1 MDWSK
6 VKKEHVDQ
14 AIKKFIED
22 KPEHPEP
29 RSYYLMYEGEK
40 LPSKYIRGM
49 AYSIATGEEFSLSGF
64 SGGTETVNFFKKYGY
79 TVEQV
84 SGDDTEDKYS
94 VNDAVWIAAALLA
107 AEKYTTNP
115 NATRED
121 MFFKQSDIVKKA
133 QSLIT
138 SKVDSARVSWWVNAD
153 NEKHTQN
160 YLRADSTVD
169 PTARRLSMMD
179 EFSDKT
185 YPIGLSMSDE
195 FDMDGLMM
203 TMEELFFFVKEQ
215 YPEVIKKM
223 ATIDIDYKGVL
234 DYLGSNQEVP
244 YSNPE
249 AAGLDSAEKDRL
261 LKVKEKGQAA
271 VAEMKKMAARCGH
284 LFGLDKCLP
293 ISWLDGSNT
302 KTRKY
307 LWAQMKYKD
316 YAANPTSV
324 SLFVE
329 KNNGV
334 TRYRI
339 SLEIKN
345 DGTDKK
351 TMATYHSHLDIPK
364 EDGMVYVSGSNEW
377 GNPSV
382 ITDTADVIKAKI
394 DSGDIR
400 KVQLCVYVEPAD
412 GKTNE
417 QYDADIM
424 AAVKKIIPYY
434 EHVIGKTAAPS
445 NGRAWL
451 LTWNPAS
458 WDWTNYKA
466 WCKDTKLGN
475 KFVEPWTCA
484 SKQPAVGDEIF
495 LIKTGSKPRGILAHG
510 YVAKGAYEADHYDP
524 EKAAAGVKSNHIDAE
539 YDWIQDY
546 DSEPILMQ
554 DDLKIKLPDQQW
566 SPMGSGIEIKSSV
579 LPELRKM
586 WLELI
591 GKKNEDATYWPSLEE
606 YDPGITK
613 EKWVELL
620 NDPDVTDEDNLRM
633 FKMMLELG
641 GESTCANLAEIYGGS
656 AGSYN
661 NWGRIFGERVHRKTN
676 CPLCVDGDRQR
687 YYTIPFVGR
696 YVVEKSKRR
705 YSWKF
710 RSELEE
716 ALKEMDLSHIDLTTD
731 EESVIAYD
739 KNMILYG
746 PPGTGKTYSTAIYAV
761 AICDQLDLDSVKAMD
776 YDEVMIRYREL
787 LAAGRVAFTTFH
799 QSYGYEEF
807 IEGIK
812 PVLDGGSDIGYTIE
826 DGVFKSFCHSAIRI
840 NHQEIPKYA
849 SVWGVRYDTY
859 KNWKEEP
866 TIKQEC
872 FDKGIIQFDFK
883 TTEEELMLRFKNDVR
898 IGDYVVL
905 HLKDSRVDAI
915 GKVTGDAVCDDSK
928 EKFKWSRTVEWIVS
942 NVDIDLREANRGKN
956 FHNFE
961 LACMGN
967 ITPLS
972 LLKSIP
978 GNENIDVDVRLPYV
992 FVIDEIN
999 RGNISK
1005 IFGELITLIEDTKR
1019 EGMDEQAAAVLPYSG
1034 ESFSVPANVYI
1045 LGTMNTADRSIAL
1058 MDTALRRRFQFVEM
1072 MPDADVLRDIGADKV
1087 DDLDVAAM
1095 LEKINER
1102 ITFLYDREHT
1112 IGHAFFTKL
1121 AKAPTIETLKAIFE
1135 KSVIPLL
1142 QEYFYEDY
1150 QKIQLVLGD
1159 NGKTDPST
1167 KFILDEEVKVKN
1179 IFKGNADDVVDLPDK
1194 KYTIN
1199 ADAFDNLESYKQII

>member
-1 MDWSK
+1 MDWSR

-14 AIKKFIED
+14 AIKKFIEE

-29 RSYYLMYEGEK
+29 RSYYLIYEGEK

-49 AYSIATGEEFSLSGF
+49 AYSIATGEEFSLDGF

-84 SGDDTEDKYS
+84 SDDDTEDKYS
-94 VNDAVWIAAALLA
+94 VNDAVWIATALLA
-107 AEKYTTNP
+107 AEQYTLNP

-160 YLRADSTVD
+160 YLRADSAVD
-169 PTARRLSMMD
+169 LTARRLSMMD
-179 EFSDKT
+179 EFPDKA
-185 YPIGLSMSDE
+185 YPTGLSMSDE
-195 FDMDGLMM
+195 FDINSLQM

-215 YPEVIKKM
+215 YPEV
-223 ATIDIDYKGVL
+223 
-234 DYLGSNQEVP
+234 
-244 YSNPE
+244 
-249 AAGLDSAEKDRL
+249 
-261 LKVKEKGQAA
+261 
-271 VAEMKKMAARCGH
+271 MKKA
-284 LFGLDKCLP
+284 
-293 ISWLDGSNT
+293 
-302 KTRKY
+302 
-307 LWAQMKYKD
+307 
-316 YAANPTSV
+316 
-324 SLFVE
+324 
-329 KNNGV
+329 
-334 TRYRI
+334 
-339 SLEIKN
+339 
-345 DGTDKK
+345 
-351 TMATYHSHLDIPK
+351 
-364 EDGMVYVSGSNEW
+364 
-377 GNPSV
+377 
-382 ITDTADVIKAKI
+382 
-394 DSGDIR
+394 
-400 KVQLCVYVEPAD
+400 
-412 GKTNE
+412 
-417 QYDADIM
+417 
-424 AAVKKIIPYY
+424 
-434 EHVIGKTAAPS
+434 AAPS

-451 LTWNPAS
+451 LTWNPGS
-458 WDWTNYKA
+458 WNWTNYKA

-495 LIKTGSKPRGILAHG
+495 LIKTGDPPRGILAHG
-510 YVAKGAYEADHYDP
+510 YVAKGTYEADHYDP
-524 EKAAAGVKSNHIDAE
+524 KKAAAGVKSNHIDAE

-546 DSEPILMQ
+546 DSEPMLMQ
-554 DDLKIKLPDQQW
+554 DDLKIKLPAQLW
-566 SPMGSGIEIKSSV
+566 SPLGSGIEIKSSV

-620 NDPDVTDEDNLRM
+620 NDPDVTNEDNLRM
-633 FKMMLELG
+633 FKMMLELD

-696 YVVEKSKRR
+696 YVVEKGKRR

-716 ALKEMDLSHIDLTTD
+716 ALKEMDLSHIDLTTE
-731 EESVIAYD
+731 EESVISYD
-739 KNMILYG
+739 KNMILFG

-761 AICDQLDLDSVKAMD
+761 AICDQIDLDSVKAME

-787 LAAGRVAFTTFH
+787 LAEGRVAFTTFH

-812 PVLDGGSDIGYTIE
+812 PILNGGSDIGYTIE
-826 DGVFKSFCHSAIRI
+826 DGVFKKFCGDARMPENNDI
-840 NHQEIPKYA
+840 QCFGELWA
-849 SVWGVRYDTY
+849 VRSRAGDSDVPFDYEDYLY
-859 KNWKEEP
+859 KNGVIMVETNDEY
-866 TIKQEC
+866 
-872 FDKGIIQFDFK
+872 DKRQCNMISRMK
-883 TTEEELMLRFKNDVR
+883 K
-898 IGDYVVL
+898 GDWVVL
-905 HLKDSRVDAI
+905 GRDYKIAALGVIDDEEVSEIDCEPFHWKRKVNWL
-915 GKVTGDAVCDDSK
+915 VTGLSATFADIGIVCGCFSNFAIARSK
-928 EKFKWSRTVEWIVS
+928 HKVQNFYKLIKTEKKK
-942 NVDIDLREANRGKN
+942 AKP
-956 FHNFE
+956 H
-961 LACMGN
+961 
-967 ITPLS
+967 
-972 LLKSIP
+972 
-978 GNENIDVDVRLPYV
+978 V

-1121 AKAPTIETLKAIFE
+1121 AKAPTIEILKAIFE

-1159 NGKTDPST
+1159 NGKTDPSI

-1199 ADAFDNLESYKQII
+1199 AEAFDNLESYKQII

>member
-1 MDWSK
+1 M
-6 VKKEHVDQ
+6 
-14 AIKKFIED
+14 
-22 KPEHPEP
+22 
-29 RSYYLMYEGEK
+29 
-40 LPSKYIRGM
+40 
-49 AYSIATGEEFSLSGF
+49 
-64 SGGTETVNFFKKYGY
+64 
-79 TVEQV
+79 
-84 SGDDTEDKYS
+84 
-94 VNDAVWIAAALLA
+94 AALLA
-107 AEKYTTNP
+107 AEQYTMKSS
-115 NATRED
+115 ATRED
-121 MFFKQSDIVKKA
+121 IFFKKSDIVKKA
-133 QSLIT
+133 QSLIIN
-138 SKVDSARVSWWVNAD
+138 KVDSVRVLWWVNSD
-153 NEKHTQN
+153 NEKHIQN

-169 PTARRLSMMD
+169 STSRRLSMMD
-179 EFSDKT
+179 EFPDKM
-185 YPIGLSMSDE
+185 YPTVLSMSDK
-195 FDMDGLMM
+195 FDINGLQM
-203 TMEELFFFVKEQ
+203 TMEELFFFVEKQ
-215 YPEVIKKM
+215 YQEVIKKM
-223 ATIDIDYKGVL
+223 VAIDIDYKGVL
-234 DYLGSNQEVP
+234 DYLGNNQEVP

-249 AAGLDSAEKDRL
+249 AVGVDPVEKDRL

-271 VAEMKKMAARCGH
+271 VAEMKKMAASCEQ

-307 LWAQMKYKD
+307 LWAQIKYKD
-316 YAANPTSV
+316 YAANPTSI

-329 KNNGV
+329 KDNGM

-351 TMATYHSHLDIPK
+351 TMALYHSHLDIPK
-364 EDGMVYVSGSNEW
+364 EDGMVYVSGSDEW
-377 GNPSV
+377 GNPAI
-382 ITDTADVIKAKI
+382 ITDSVDQIKAKI
-394 DSGDIR
+394 DLGEIR
-400 KVQLCVYVEPAD
+400 KVQLCVYVESAE

-417 QYDADIM
+417 QYDADVM

-434 EHVIGKTAAPS
+434 EYVIGKFSTQS
-445 NGRAWL
+445 TGRAWL

-458 WDWTNYKA
+458 WNWTNYKT

-475 KFVEPWTCA
+475 KFVESWTCA
-484 SKQPAVGDEIF
+484 SKQPTVGDEIF

-510 YVAKGAYEADHYDP
+510 YVVKGAYEADHYDP
-524 EKAAAGVKSNHIDAE
+524 EKAEAGVKSNHIDTE

-546 DSEPILMQ
+546 DTESMLMQ
-554 DDLKIKLPDQQW
+554 DDLKTTLPDQQW

-579 LPELRKM
+579 LPELKKM

-591 GKKNEDATYWPSLEE
+591 GKKADDVTYWPSLEE

-613 EKWVELL
+613 EKWTELL
-620 NDPDVTDEDNLRM
+620 NDPDVTNKDSLKM
-633 FKMMLELG
+633 FKMILELG
-641 GESTCANLAEIYGGS
+641 GKSTCANLAEIYGGS

-676 CPLCVDGDRQR
+676 CPLCVDGGRQR
-687 YYTIPFVGR
+687 YYTVPFVGR
-696 YVVEKSKRR
+696 YVVEKGKRR
-705 YSWKF
+705 YSWKL
-710 RSELEE
+710 RNELGE
-716 ALKEMDLSHIDLTTD
+716 ALKGMDLSHIDLTTE

-787 LAAGRVAFTTFH
+787 LDTGRVAFTTFH

-812 PVLDGGSDIGYTIE
+812 PVLNFGDDIGYTIQ
-826 DGVFKSFCHSAIRI
+826 DGVFKAFCKGVTMPES
-840 NHQEIPKYA
+840 NEIDRNAKV
-849 SVWGVRYDTY
+849 S
-859 KNWKEEP
+859 K
-866 TIKQEC
+866 
-872 FDKGIIQFDFK
+872 
-883 TTEEELMLRFKNDVR
+883 
-898 IGDYVVL
+898 VVL
-905 HLKDSRVDAI
+905 ESGDLVQNN
-915 GKVTGDAVCDDSK
+915 KVS
-928 EKFKWSRTVEWIVS
+928 S
-942 NVDIDLREANRGKN
+942 NKN
-956 FHNFE
+956 
-961 LACMGN
+961 
-967 ITPLS
+967 
-972 LLKSIP
+972 
-978 GNENIDVDVRLPYV
+978 YV
-992 FVIDEIN
+992 FIIDEIN

-1019 EGMDEQAAAVLPYSG
+1019 EGMDEQAAAVLSYSG
-1034 ESFSVPANVYI
+1034 DLFSVPSNVYI

-1072 MPDADVLRDIGADKV
+1072 MPDANVLRDISADKV
-1087 DDLDVAAM
+1087 DDLDVVEM

-1121 AKAPTIETLKAIFE
+1121 AKDPTIETLRAIFE
-1135 KSVIPLL
+1135 NSVIPLL

-1167 KFILDEEVKVKN
+1167 KFILDEEVKVKS

-1199 ADAFDNLESYKQII
+1199 SEAFDNLESYKQII

>member
-14 AIKKFIED
+14 AIKKFIEE

-29 RSYYLMYEGEK
+29 RSYYLIYEGEK
-40 LPSKYIRGM
+40 LPSKYIRGL

-84 SGDDTEDKYS
+84 SDDDTEDKYS

-107 AEKYTTNP
+107 AEQYTVNP

-160 YLRADSTVD
+160 YLRADSLQDT
-169 PTARRLSMMD
+169 TARRLSMRD
-179 EFSDKT
+179 EFPDKT
-185 YPIGLSMSDE
+185 YPKGLSMSDE
-195 FDMDGLMM
+195 FDINGLQM

-215 YPEVIKKM
+215 YPEVINKM
-223 ATIDIDYKGVL
+223 QTVDINYIGVL
-234 DYLGSNQEVP
+234 DYLANNQEIP

-249 AAGLDSAEKDRL
+249 APGLAQDEKERL

-271 VAEMKKMAARCGH
+271 VAEIKKVAARCSE
-284 LFGLDKCLP
+284 LYGLDKCLP
-293 ISWLDGSNT
+293 VAWLDGSNT

-307 LWAQMKYKD
+307 LCAQLKYKD
-316 YAANPTSV
+316 YATNPTSV

-377 GNPSV
+377 GNPAV
-382 ITDTADVIKAKI
+382 ITDTVDVIKAKI
-394 DSGDIR
+394 DSGEIR
-400 KVQLCVYVEPAD
+400 KVQLCVYVESTD

-417 QYDADIM
+417 QYDADVM

-434 EHVIGKTAAPS
+434 EHVIGKAVSVPS
-445 NGRAWL
+445 TGRAWL

-458 WDWTNYKA
+458 WDWANYKA
-466 WCKDTKLGN
+466 WCKETKLGN

-546 DSEPILMQ
+546 DTEPMLMQ
-554 DDLKIKLPDQQW
+554 EDLKIKLPDQQW

-579 LPELRKM
+579 LPELKKM

-591 GKKNEDATYWPSLEE
+591 GKKAEEITYCPSLEE

-620 NDPDVTDEDNLRM
+620 NDPDVANEDNLRM
-633 FKMMLELG
+633 FKMMLELE

-696 YVVEKSKRR
+696 YVVEKGKRR

-710 RSELEE
+710 RSEL
-716 ALKEMDLSHIDLTTD
+716 
-731 EESVIAYD
+731 
-739 KNMILYG
+739 
-746 PPGTGKTYSTAIYAV
+746 
-761 AICDQLDLDSVKAMD
+761 
-776 YDEVMIRYREL
+776 
-787 LAAGRVAFTTFH
+787 
-799 QSYGYEEF
+799 
-807 IEGIK
+807 
-812 PVLDGGSDIGYTIE
+812 
-826 DGVFKSFCHSAIRI
+826 
-840 NHQEIPKYA
+840 
-849 SVWGVRYDTY
+849 
-859 KNWKEEP
+859 
-866 TIKQEC
+866 
-872 FDKGIIQFDFK
+872 
-883 TTEEELMLRFKNDVR
+883 
-898 IGDYVVL
+898 
-905 HLKDSRVDAI
+905 
-915 GKVTGDAVCDDSK
+915 
-928 EKFKWSRTVEWIVS
+928 
-942 NVDIDLREANRGKN
+942 
-956 FHNFE
+956 
-961 LACMGN
+961 
-967 ITPLS
+967 
-972 LLKSIP
+972 
-978 GNENIDVDVRLPYV
+978 
-992 FVIDEIN
+992 
-999 RGNISK
+999 
-1005 IFGELITLIEDTKR
+1005 
-1019 EGMDEQAAAVLPYSG
+1019 
-1034 ESFSVPANVYI
+1034 
-1045 LGTMNTADRSIAL
+1045 
-1058 MDTALRRRFQFVEM
+1058 
-1072 MPDADVLRDIGADKV
+1072 
-1087 DDLDVAAM
+1087 
-1095 LEKINER
+1095 
-1102 ITFLYDREHT
+1102 
-1112 IGHAFFTKL
+1112 
-1121 AKAPTIETLKAIFE
+1121 
-1135 KSVIPLL
+1135 
-1142 QEYFYEDY
+1142 
-1150 QKIQLVLGD
+1150 
-1159 NGKTDPST
+1159 
-1167 KFILDEEVKVKN
+1167 
-1179 IFKGNADDVVDLPDK
+1179 
-1194 KYTIN
+1194 
-1199 ADAFDNLESYKQII
+1199 